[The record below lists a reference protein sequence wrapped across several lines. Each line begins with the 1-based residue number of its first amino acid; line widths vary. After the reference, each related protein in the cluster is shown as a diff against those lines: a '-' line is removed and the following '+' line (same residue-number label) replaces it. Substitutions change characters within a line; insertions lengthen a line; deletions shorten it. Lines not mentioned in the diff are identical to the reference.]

1 MEQPGARAAG
11 VGVTRLEEVVF
22 GGMFY
27 AGCGCL
33 VVAAWMVAT
42 PLGLAVLGV
51 ALVAGAVLAVDRRA
65 V

>member
-1 MEQPGARAAG
+1 M
-11 VGVTRLEEVVF
+11 TRLEEVVF